1 MGTINVVKNAA
12 NKSQN
17 LREFLKNVPAES
29 KYDSMGISG
38 EIFDYNAKEDSNG
51 NIIISLAVE
60 SKGGARDRS
69 VIKPYLEK
77 FMNHKLTPE
86 PYFTEKDGEV
96 YWLVKDFFESN
107 YPSRDADS
115 KLIPLC
121 RFFNVLN
128 RQVNNDLYAK
138 YDTMWDKFCSSD
150 IRKAYN
156 TGKTITIKP
165 KDGLFKKS
173 WNRNPLKE
181 AAWVVV
187 HSYLIDKF
195 MSENY
200 QYRLVPKKPELAIM
214 WNHYIEMMDDVPDLV
229 KRYYYLNE
237 NGKSAFMYYYETEVM
252 NTKAD
257 KPNTGESVDGV
268 KLETEHPVDDHEEGA
283 TPDDVPFE
291 EAIVVDTTG
300 INSSVEELKANFK
313 NSINEDNVIDTEFK
327 LVPATVDNSKKENQ
341 QDNKNEETKKVE
353 SKEEN
358 IPKKEEKKVDDVSIV
373 KPVSRPIES
382 DPTIDRNNRDTEQFI
397 PKLNRFTDL
406 ARKNGYSVFYG
417 SKPTV
422 FPGMAIAILINRENS
437 GEKRVL
443 LLDPCLVY
451 GDTLRVINI
460 NNNLQNV
467 DLKRCA
473 FVAISQKE
481 AVEKLIKGTFDKE
494 DRKKNN
500 EQLPRVLSDFRD
512 TYHFIDRVDLS
523 NLQEI
528 TKKPDGKSISFN
540 EWKKLVINI
549 SNILKNSSIPVCRFR
564 VCEYTNC
571 NKFKLICDDQVKIF
585 HISNI
590 NHEPSQAQAYTQKF
604 WVDYDPEKYGDANY
618 AFGVMNNNVA

>member
-1 MGTINVVKNAA
+1 MGTINVIKKAA

-17 LREFLKNVPAES
+17 LREFLKNVPSES

-165 KDGLFKKS
+165 KDSLFKKS

-283 TPDDVPFE
+283 VPFE

-300 INSSVEELKANFK
+300 INSSVEELKANFE
-313 NSINEDNVIDTEFK
+313 NSIKEDNVIDAEFK
-327 LVPATVDNSKKENQ
+327 LVPATVDSSKKENQ
-341 QDNKNEETKKVE
+341 QDNKNEAAKKVE
-353 SKEEN
+353 LKEEN
-358 IPKKEEKKVDDVSIV
+358 IPKKEEKKIDSASTI
-373 KPVSRPIES
+373 KPVLRPAEP
-382 DPTIDRNNRDTEQFI
+382 DPTIDQNNINTEQII
-397 PKLNRFTDL
+397 PKLNKFTDL
-406 ARKNGYSVFYG
+406 ARKNGYSVYYG
-417 SKPTV
+417 SKPEV
-422 FPGMAIAILINRENS
+422 FSDLAIAILINRKNPE
-437 GEKRVL
+437 EKRVL
-443 LLDPCLVY
+443 LLDPCLIY
-451 GDTLRVINI
+451 GDTLRVINV

-549 SNILKNSSIPVCRFR
+549 SNILKNSNIPVCRFR

-590 NHEPSQAQAYTQKF
+590 NHEPSQAQAYAQKF

>member
-1 MGTINVVKNAA
+1 MGTINAVKKAA

-17 LREFLKNVPAES
+17 LREFLKNVPLES

-60 SKGGARDRS
+60 SKGGARDKS
-69 VIKPYLEK
+69 IVKPYIKK
-77 FMNHKLTPE
+77 FMAHEFSAE
-86 PYFTEKDGEV
+86 PYFNENDGEV

-107 YPSRDADS
+107 FPSRDADS

-138 YDTMWDKFCSSD
+138 YDTMWDKFCAPD
-150 IRKAYN
+150 IREAYN
-156 TGKTITIKP
+156 TGKIITIKP
-165 KDGLFKKS
+165 RNGIFKKS

-195 MSENY
+195 MCENY
-200 QYRLVPKKPELAIM
+200 QYRLVPKESKLVIM
-214 WNHYIEMMDDVPDLV
+214 WNHYIDMMNDVPELV
-229 KRYYYLNE
+229 KNYYRLNE
-237 NGKSAFMYYYETEVM
+237 KTVKSPFTYYYETEVM

-257 KPNTGESVDGV
+257 EPNTGESVNGV
-268 KLETEHPVDDHEEGA
+268 RLETEHPVDDHEEGA
-283 TPDDVPFE
+283 VPFE

-300 INSSVEELKANFK
+300 ITSSVEDLKLNFE
-313 NSINEDNVIDTEFK
+313 NSVKKEEVIDTEFK
-327 LVPATVDNSKKENQ
+327 LVPTIVENNKKEQ
-341 QDNKNEETKKVE
+341 QDNKTEVIKVE
-353 SKEEN
+353 AKEEN
-358 IPKKEEKKVDDVSIV
+358 IPKKEEKKVDDVSTV

-382 DPTIDRNNRDTEQFI
+382 DPTFDQNNKDTEESI

-417 SKPTV
+417 SKPDV
-422 FPGMAIAILINRENS
+422 FPGIAIAILINRKNPE
-437 GEKRVL
+437 EKRVL
-443 LLDPCLVY
+443 LLDPCHIY

-467 DLKRCA
+467 DLKRCT

-549 SNILKNSSIPVCRFR
+549 SNILKNSNIPVCRFR

-571 NKFKLICDDQVKIF
+571 NKFKLICDDQVKMF

-590 NHEPSQAQAYTQKF
+590 NYEPSQAQAYNQKF

>member
-1 MGTINVVKNAA
+1 MGTINVVKKAA

-17 LREFLKNVPAES
+17 LLEFLKNVPLES

-51 NIIISLAVE
+51 NIVISLAVE

-77 FMNHKLTPE
+77 FINHKLTPE

-165 KDGLFKKS
+165 KDSLFKKS

-257 KPNTGESVDGV
+257 EPNTGESVDGV

-283 TPDDVPFE
+283 VPFE

-300 INSSVEELKANFK
+300 ITSSVEELKANFK
-313 NSINEDNVIDTEFK
+313 NSIKEDNVIDAEFK
-327 LVPATVDNSKKENQ
+327 LVPANIDNNKKENQ
-341 QDNKNEETKKVE
+341 QDSKNEATKNVET
-353 SKEEN
+353 KEEN
-358 IPKKEEKKVDDVSIV
+358 IPKKEEKKVDDVSTV

-382 DPTIDRNNRDTEQFI
+382 DPTIDQNNRDTEQFI

-437 GEKRVL
+437 EEKRVL

-460 NNNLQNV
+460 NNDLQNV

-549 SNILKNSSIPVCRFR
+549 SNILKNSNIPVCRFR

-590 NHEPSQAQAYTQKF
+590 NHEPSQAQAYAQKF

-618 AFGVMNNNVA
+618 VFGVMNNNVA

>member
-1 MGTINVVKNAA
+1 MGTIHVVKNAA

-17 LREFLKNVPAES
+17 LREFLKNVSLES
-29 KYDSMGISG
+29 KYDSMGLSE
-38 EIFDYNAKEDSNG
+38 EIFDYNTKEDSNG
-51 NIIISLAVE
+51 NIIISLAVD

-69 VIKPYLEK
+69 IVKPYIEK
-77 FMNHKLTPE
+77 FMAHEFTAE
-86 PYFTEKDGEV
+86 PYFNENDGEV

-107 YPSRDADS
+107 FPSRDADS
-115 KLIPLC
+115 KLLPLC

-156 TGKTITIKP
+156 TGKIITIKP
-165 KDGLFKKS
+165 KDGIFKKS

-200 QYRLVPKKPELAIM
+200 QYRLIPKKPEMPIIIM
-214 WNHYIEMMDDVPDLV
+214 WNHYIDMMKDVPDLV
-229 KRYYYLNE
+229 KTYYRLNE
-237 NGKSAFMYYYETEVM
+237 NTGKSAFMYYYETEVM
-252 NTKAD
+252 NTKVD
-257 KPNTGESVDGV
+257 KPNTGESTDEV

-283 TPDDVPFE
+283 TVPFE
-291 EAIVVDTTG
+291 DAIVVDTTR
-300 INSSVEELKANFK
+300 ITTSVEELKANFE
-313 NSINEDNVIDTEFK
+313 NSIKEDNIIDTEFK
-327 LVPATVDNSKKENQ
+327 LVPSTVDNSKKENQ
-341 QDNKNEETKKVE
+341 QDNKNEVPKKIET
-353 SKEEN
+353 KEEN
-358 IPKKEEKKVDDVSIV
+358 IPKKEEKKVDTASTV
-373 KPVSRPIES
+373 KSVSRPIES
-382 DPTIDRNNRDTEQFI
+382 DPTFDQNNKDTEESI

-406 ARKNGYSVFYG
+406 VRKNGYSVFYG
-417 SKPTV
+417 SKPDE
-422 FPGMAIAILINRENS
+422 FPGIAIAILVNRKNPK
-437 GEKRVL
+437 EKRVL
-443 LLDPCLVY
+443 LLDPCYIY

-467 DLKRCA
+467 DLKRCT

-500 EQLPRVLSDFRD
+500 EQLPRVLNDFREP
-512 TYHFIDRVDLS
+512 YHFIDRVDLS

-571 NKFKLICDDQVKIF
+571 NKFKLICDDQVKISY
-585 HISNI
+585 ISNI
-590 NHEPSQAQAYTQKF
+590 DYEPSQAQAYTQKF

>member
-1 MGTINVVKNAA
+1 MGTINAVKKAA

-17 LREFLKNVPAES
+17 LREFLKNVPSES

-165 KDGLFKKS
+165 KDCLFKKS

-200 QYRLVPKKPELAIM
+200 QYRLVPKKPELAVI

-257 KPNTGESVDGV
+257 EPNTGESVDGV
-268 KLETEHPVDDHEEGA
+268 RLETEHPVDDDEEGA
-283 TPDDVPFE
+283 TVPFE

-300 INSSVEELKANFK
+300 INSSVEELKANFE
-313 NSINEDNVIDTEFK
+313 NSIKEDNVIDTEFK
-327 LVPATVDNSKKENQ
+327 LVPATIDNSKKENQ
-341 QDNKNEETKKVE
+341 QDNKNEAVKKVE

-358 IPKKEEKKVDDVSIV
+358 IPKKEEKKVDDVSTE

-437 GEKRVL
+437 EEKRVL

-549 SNILKNSSIPVCRFR
+549 SNILKNSNIPVCRFR

-571 NKFKLICDDQVKIF
+571 NKFKLICDDQVRIF

-590 NHEPSQAQAYTQKF
+590 NHEPSQAQAYIQNF